1 MKRPAIYIMTNKPN
15 GTLYTGVTSD
25 LIKRVYEHKNGVVPG
40 FTKKY
45 GCKRPVYYESHD
57 SMDNAISREKQI
69 KSGSRDKKVEI
80 IESMNP
86 KWEDLYESIL

>member
-15 GTLYTGVTSD
+15 GTLYIDVISD

-45 GCKRPVYYESHD
+45 G
-57 SMDNAISREKQI
+57 
-69 KSGSRDKKVEI
+69 SRDKKVEI

-86 KWEDLYESIL
+86 KWEDLYVSIL

>member
-1 MKRPAIYIMTNKPN
+1 MTNKPN
-15 GTLYTGVTSD
+15 GTFYIDVISD

-45 GCKRPVYYESHD
+45 G
-57 SMDNAISREKQI
+57 
-69 KSGSRDKKVEI
+69 SRDKKVEI

-86 KWEDLYESIL
+86 KWEDLYVSIL

>member
-15 GTLYTGVTSD
+15 GTFYIDVISD

-45 GCKRPVYYESHD
+45 G
-57 SMDNAISREKQI
+57 
-69 KSGSRDKKVEI
+69 SRDKKVEI

-86 KWEDLYESIL
+86 KWEDLYVSIL